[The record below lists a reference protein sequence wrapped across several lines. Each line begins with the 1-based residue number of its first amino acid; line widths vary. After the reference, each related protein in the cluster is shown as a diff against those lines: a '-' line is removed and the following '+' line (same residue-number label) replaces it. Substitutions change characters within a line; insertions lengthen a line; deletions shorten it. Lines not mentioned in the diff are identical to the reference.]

1 MREECMYQVGD
12 KILYPMHGAG
22 IIKLIEKREILVSV
36 KEYYILH
43 VPCGDMKVMI
53 PVDNCDAIGV
63 RPIVTEE
70 EIQAAI
76 EILRQES
83 TQMTGNWN
91 KRYRE
96 NMEKIKTGNIELVA
110 EIVRN
115 LTRIDRENRLSAG
128 EKKMLTNVR
137 KILQSEIMLV
147 CNIDETEA
155 RRIIEEAI

>member
-1 MREECMYQVGD
+1 MYQIGD
-12 KILYPMHGAG
+12 RILYPMHGAG
-22 IIKLIEKREILVSV
+22 IIREIEKREILGSV

-63 RPIVTEE
+63 RPIVSEE
-70 EIQAAI
+70 EIRTAMD
-76 EILRQES
+76 ILKQDS
-83 TQMTGNWN
+83 TQMIGNWN

-96 NMEKIKTGNIELVA
+96 NMEKIKTGDITLVA

-147 CNIDETEA
+147 RNIDEQEA
-155 RRIIEEAI
+155 RRIIDDAI

>member
-1 MREECMYQVGD
+1 MYQIGD
-12 KILYPMHGAG
+12 RILYPMHGAG
-22 IIKLIEKREILVSV
+22 IIREIEKREILGSV

-63 RPIVTEE
+63 RPIVSEDEVRT
-70 EIQAAI
+70 AI
-76 EILRQES
+76 EILKQDS

-110 EIVRN
+110 GIVRN

-128 EKKMLTNVR
+128 EKKMLSNVR

-147 CNIDETEA
+147 CDVDEKEA
-155 RRIIEEAI
+155 RQMIEDAI

>member
-1 MREECMYQVGD
+1 MYQVGD

-22 IIKLIEKREILVSV
+22 IIKLIEKREILGSV

-43 VPCGDMKVMI
+43 VPCGDMNVMI

-70 EIQAAI
+70 EIQKAI

-96 NMEKIKTGNIELVA
+96 NMEKIKTGNNELVA

>member
-1 MREECMYQVGD
+1 MYQIGE

-22 IIKLIEKREILVSV
+22 IIKKIEKREILGSV
-36 KEYYILH
+36 KDYYILH

-63 RPIVTEE
+63 RPIVSEE

-76 EILRQES
+76 EILKQDS
-83 TQMTGNWN
+83 TRMTGNWN

-147 CNIDETEA
+147 CDVDETQA
-155 RRIIEEAI
+155 RRMIEEAI

>member
-1 MREECMYQVGD
+1 MYQIGD
-12 KILYPMHGAG
+12 RILYPMHGAG
-22 IIKLIEKREILVSV
+22 IIREIEKREILGSV

-63 RPIVTEE
+63 RPIVSEDEVRT
-70 EIQAAI
+70 AI
-76 EILRQES
+76 EILKQDS

-128 EKKMLTNVR
+128 EKKMLSNVR

-147 CNIDETEA
+147 CDVDEKEA
-155 RRIIEEAI
+155 RQMIEDAI

>member
-1 MREECMYQVGD
+1 MYQVGD

-22 IIKLIEKREILVSV
+22 IIKLIEKREILGSV

-43 VPCGDMKVMI
+43 VPCGDMNVMI

-70 EIQAAI
+70 EIQKAI

>member
-22 IIKLIEKREILVSV
+22 IIKLIEKREILGSV

-70 EIQAAI
+70 EIQKAI

>member
-1 MREECMYQVGD
+1 MYQVGD

-22 IIKLIEKREILVSV
+22 IIKKIEKREILGSV
-36 KEYYILH
+36 KDYYILH

-53 PVDNCDAIGV
+53 PVDNCEIIGV
-63 RPIVTEE
+63 RPIVSEE
-70 EIQAAI
+70 EIRSAV
-76 EILRQES
+76 EILKQES

-96 NMEKIKTGNIELVA
+96 NMEKIKTGDITLVA

-147 CNIDETEA
+147 RNIDEQEA
-155 RRIIEEAI
+155 RRIIDDAI

>member
-1 MREECMYQVGD
+1 MYQVGD
-12 KILYPMHGAG
+12 RILYPMHGAG
-22 IIKLIEKREILVSV
+22 IIKLIEKREILGSV

>member
-1 MREECMYQVGD
+1 MYQVGD
-12 KILYPMHGAG
+12 RILYPMHGAG
-22 IIKLIEKREILVSV
+22 IIKLIEKREILGSV

-70 EIQAAI
+70 EIQKAI

-110 EIVRN
+110 EIV

>member
-1 MREECMYQVGD
+1 MYQVGD
-12 KILYPMHGAG
+12 RILYPMHGAG
-22 IIKLIEKREILVSV
+22 IIKKIEEREILGSV
-36 KEYYILH
+36 KDYYILH

-53 PVDNCDAIGV
+53 PVDNCDSIGV
-63 RPIVTEE
+63 RPIVSEE
-70 EIQAAI
+70 EIGKAI

-83 TQMTGNWN
+83 THMIGNWN

-128 EKKMLTNVR
+128 EKKMLSNVR

-147 CNIDETEA
+147 CNIGEDEA
-155 RRIIEEAI
+155 RQMIEDAI

>member
-1 MREECMYQVGD
+1 MYQVGD
-12 KILYPMHGAG
+12 RILYPMHGAG
-22 IIKLIEKREILVSV
+22 IIKLIEKREILGSV

-43 VPCGDMKVMI
+43 VPCGDMNVMI

>member
-1 MREECMYQVGD
+1 MYQVGD
-12 KILYPMHGAG
+12 RILYPMHGAG
-22 IIKLIEKREILVSV
+22 IIKLIEKREILGSV

-43 VPCGDMKVMI
+43 VPCGDMNVMI

-96 NMEKIKTGNIELVA
+96 NTERMQTGDILEVA
-110 EIVRN
+110 AVVRN
-115 LTRIDRENRLSAG
+115 LVRTDRKKPLSTG
-128 EKKMLTNVR
+128 EKKLLSTA
-137 KILQSEIMLV
+137 KQILESELV
-147 CNIDETEA
+147 YSGGYTM
-155 RRIIEEAI
+155 EEADELVEINI

>member
-1 MREECMYQVGD
+1 MYQEGD

-22 IIKLIEKREILVSV
+22 IIKHIEKKEILGSV
-36 KEYYILH
+36 KDYYILH

-70 EIQAAI
+70 EIRRAI
-76 EILRQES
+76 EILKQES

>member
-1 MREECMYQVGD
+1 MYQEGD
-12 KILYPMHGAG
+12 RILHPMHGAG
-22 IIKLIEKREILVSV
+22 IIKEIEKREILGSV
-36 KEYYILH
+36 KDYYILH

-63 RPIVTEE
+63 RPIVSEE
-70 EIQAAI
+70 EIEAAI
-76 EILRQES
+76 GILKQES
-83 TQMTGNWN
+83 TQMIGNWN

-96 NMEKIKTGNIELVA
+96 NMEKIKTGNIDLVA

-128 EKKMLTNVR
+128 EKKMLSNVR

-147 CNIDETEA
+147 YNINEDEA
-155 RRIIEEAI
+155 RKVIEDAI

>member
-1 MREECMYQVGD
+1 MIVEHL
-12 KILYPMHGAG
+12 IHIAG
-22 IIKLIEKREILVSV
+22 LDALGQHLVHDRPERASVETIFIELAQDAQENRDVS
-36 KEYYILH
+36 
-43 VPCGDMKVMI
+43 
-53 PVDNCDAIGV
+53 
-63 RPIVTEE
+63 EE
-70 EIQAAI
+70 EIQKAI

-137 KILQSEIMLV
+137 KILQSEIMLAP
-147 CNIDETEA
+147 TA
-155 RRIIEEAI
+155 ASSA

>member
-1 MREECMYQVGD
+1 MYQVGD

-22 IIKLIEKREILVSV
+22 IIKLIEKREILGSV

-70 EIQAAI
+70 EIQKAI